1 MAEVT
6 ITRHGSDRVGEYHAH
21 LPGETEIGRLT
32 WVMHGTVRAAE
43 HTLVPREIG
52 GQGVAGKLVEA
63 LIADAREQ
71 GVKAADPLDSVKN
84 WGNQVVGIQATTT
97 GFHYRVIF
105 SGLRGT
111 ERLQWCCSNEKR
123 LPVGSLFVL

>member
-71 GVKAADPLDSVKN
+71 HFKIEPECSYVDAQFKRHPAWAE
-84 WGNQVVGIQATTT
+84 
-97 GFHYRVIF
+97 
-105 SGLRGT
+105 LRA
-111 ERLQWCCSNEKR
+111 
-123 LPVGSLFVL
+123 